1 MTVHLSEEAFTQLV
15 ALSTGTLLVTSVL
28 FVWRR
33 SLAAAVRLLAVQ
45 GVALALLVAAIALVE
60 REGEL
65 LVVAAMVLGIK
76 AVAIP
81 LVLARGIRADA
92 APREDE
98 PRMNPTTGLLA
109 VALLT
114 TLAYVVSRPIIE
126 GTARI
131 AALLAGG
138 SAEAG
143 PAAFAVPVGIT
154 MVLIGFLLLVTR
166 RRAVSQLIGFLLL
179 DNGISTVAFLTAA
192 GVPFVV
198 ELGVSLDV
206 LLVALILAVLSGR
219 MLQTT
224 GATDPGEMTELRD

>member
-1 MTVHLSEEAFTQLV
+1 MSLSEGAFTQLV

-33 SLAAAVRLLAVQ
+33 SLRAAVRLLAIQ
-45 GVALALLVAAIALVE
+45 GGALAVLVAAIALAE

-65 LVVAAMVLGIK
+65 LVTATIVLAIKGVALPA
-76 AVAIP
+76 
-81 LVLARGIRADA
+81 VLARGLRTDS
-92 APREDE
+92 APREDD
-98 PRMNPTTGLLA
+98 PRINPSPGLLA

-114 TLAYVVSRPIIE
+114 TLAYLVSRPITE
-126 GTARI
+126 GTGGA

-138 SAEAG
+138 EAEAG

-154 MVLIGFLLLVTR
+154 MVLVGFLLLVTR
-166 RRAVSQLIGFLLL
+166 RRALSQMIGFLLL
-179 DNGISTVAFLTAA
+179 DNGIATVAFLTAA

-219 MLQTT
+219 LFAAF
-224 GATDPGEMTELRD
+224 GAADIGAMSELRD

>member
-1 MTVHLSEEAFTQLV
+1 VRISEAAFTQLV

-33 SLAAAVRLLAVQ
+33 SLAAGVRLLALQ
-45 GVALALLVAAIALVE
+45 GGALALLVAAIALGE
-60 REGEL
+60 GEGEL
-65 LVVAAMVLGIK
+65 LVTAVVVL
-76 AVAIP
+76 AVKGVSIP
-81 LVLARGIRADA
+81 LVLRRGVLSDGAT
-92 APREDE
+92 REDE

-114 TLAYVVSRPIIE
+114 TLAYVVSRPIIDATT
-126 GTARI
+126 GV

-138 SAEAG
+138 DAEAG

-154 MVLIGFLLLVTR
+154 MVLVGFLLLVTR
-166 RRAVSQLIGFLLL
+166 RRALSQMIGFLVL

-192 GVPFVV
+192 GVPFIV

-219 MLQTT
+219 LAEFF
-224 GATDPGEMTELRD
+224 GVADIGEVRELTD